1 MARCAYQRRCRYHPR
16 CGVGRSM
23 SLESSDDLVQERRRI
38 HYELEVQLADRL
50 RTAPASDRPRV
61 YGEVYDELFSKIL
74 DHSQLA
80 VDPAR
85 RALVAKDRLKLV
97 KRFCDRNAA
106 LLEIGAGDCEFSLA
120 ACREVG
126 RVVAVDVSAEILNFD
141 ATHQNLEVYLTDG
154 TTFPL
159 EDGSIDVVF
168 SDQLIEHLHPEDVAT
183 QMREVRRVLSPKGVY
198 VCITP
203 NRANGPHDIS
213 GYFDDN
219 ARGLHLREYNST
231 KLREVFALPVL
242 TSFVSML
249 EVVVITSESLECCLL
264 RRSNSIPGSLKPPA
278 DDCGHGSLS
287 MPGWD

>member
-1 MARCAYQRRCRYHPR
+1 MP
-16 CGVGRSM
+16 S
-23 SLESSDDLVQERRRI
+23 EPNDDLVQEKRRI
-38 HYELEVQLADRL
+38 HYELEVRLADRL

-61 YGEVYDELFSKIL
+61 YGEVYDELFSTIL
-74 DHSQLA
+74 DHSQLV

-85 RALVAKDRLKLV
+85 RELVAKDRLKLV

-120 ACREVG
+120 ASREVG
-126 RVVAVDVSAEILNFD
+126 RVVAVDVSAEILNFHS
-141 ATHQNLEVYLTDG
+141 THENLEVYVTDG

-159 EDGSIDVVF
+159 EDDSIDVVF

-213 GYFDDN
+213 GYFDDR

-231 KLREVFALPVL
+231 ELREVFRASGFDQFRFYAGGRGRYV
-242 TSFVSML
+242 
-249 EVVVITSESLECCLL
+249 
-264 RRSNSIPGSLKPPA
+264 RIPGVLLTWSEQIYSQLPQTVRRRLRTWA
-278 DDCGHGSLS
+278 IVNAWLGLNVAAGRS
-287 MPGWD
+287 

>member
-1 MARCAYQRRCRYHPR
+1 
-16 CGVGRSM
+16 M
-23 SLESSDDLVQERRRI
+23 SSEPNDDLVQERRRI
-38 HYELEVQLADRL
+38 HYELEVRLADRL

-61 YGEVYDELFSKIL
+61 YGEVYDELFSTIL
-74 DHSQLA
+74 DHSQLV

-85 RALVAKDRLKLV
+85 RELVAKDRLKLV

-141 ATHQNLEVYLTDG
+141 ATHENLEVYVTDG

-159 EDGSIDVVF
+159 EDDSIDVVF

-231 KLREVFALPVL
+231 ELREVFRASGFDKFRFYAGGRGRYV
-242 TSFVSML
+242 
-249 EVVVITSESLECCLL
+249 
-264 RRSNSIPGSLKPPA
+264 RIPGVLLTWSEHIYSQLPQTVRRRLRTWA
-278 DDCGHGSLS
+278 IVNAWLGLNVAAGRS
-287 MPGWD
+287 